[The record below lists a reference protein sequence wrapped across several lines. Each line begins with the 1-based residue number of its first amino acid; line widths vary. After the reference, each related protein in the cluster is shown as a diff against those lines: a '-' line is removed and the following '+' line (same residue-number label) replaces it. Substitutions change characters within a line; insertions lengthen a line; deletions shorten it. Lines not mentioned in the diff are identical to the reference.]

1 MSRNASFESPF
12 ADMMERFVVHKRMQG
27 FDYTSQENRL
37 KLFDRFLGHIDCSDG
52 LLHREYF
59 IDYLKTLS
67 HLSLKT
73 KDGRLGVTYQ
83 FSLFL
88 NAFRPE
94 SHLVP
99 RRLLPAFTRN
109 TRFCRIPPEQVYE
122 LMCAAN
128 ELRPKGGIRAGCI
141 RFLIG
146 LLYTTGLRISE
157 AINLNL
163 GQVDLE
169 RGTLFIRRGKFG
181 KDRLIALEPS
191 TKEALEEWLDLR
203 SAYASNGPSA
213 PLLVSALNKP
223 LNRHQAER
231 AFRRLC
237 EQCGFQ
243 NNPRARLH
251 DLRHNFACQCLAQ
264 WQREGKDIHTLLP
277 VLSTAMGHVNPC
289 ATQRYIHIDAATLL
303 DASDKIHDRF
313 TQSPEKNQ

>member
-1 MSRNASFESPF
+1 M
-12 ADMMERFVVHKRMQG
+12 
-27 FDYTSQENRL
+27 
-37 KLFDRFLGHIDCSDG
+37 
-52 LLHREYF
+52 
-59 IDYLKTLS
+59 
-67 HLSLKT
+67 
-73 KDGRLGVTYQ
+73 
-83 FSLFL
+83 
-88 NAFRPE
+88 
-94 SHLVP
+94 
-99 RRLLPAFTRN
+99 
-109 TRFCRIPPEQVYE
+109 PPEQVYE

-157 AINLNL
+157 AIHLNL
-163 GQVDLE
+163 GQVDLK

-191 TKEALEEWLDLR
+191 TAAALEEWLDLR
-203 SAYASNGPSA
+203 SAFASNGPA
-213 PLLVSALNKP
+213 AALLVSALNKP

-264 WQREGKDIHTLLP
+264 WQREGEDILTLFP
-277 VLSTAMGHVNPC
+277 VLSTAMGHVNPR

-303 DASDKIHDRF
+303 NASRKIHDRF
-313 TQSPEKNQ
+313 IPSSEENQ